1 MWTSGLASE
10 GGGTG
15 SSVPASARPH
25 PRTCLPRP
33 GHVAWTTVTPRGEAR
48 SASEGA
54 GGSVSSLVCQF
65 IHACDGVQGVGLP
78 GVVPLKPRTPPPSRP
93 QSGSA
98 CPSSQRGHPHS
109 TTRRELG
116 HPRLRRGL
124 SGCQGVPDWLCVCV
138 RGCLSLWGVSVS
150 GSLSLRGWLLQHLR
164 GALCP
169 SLCDCVCGGVVA
181 ISLRR
186 GFVSVSLRVC
196 LSDMSGRGDF
206 YRLEGE
212 LTAGGVQTSPQPL
225 SVSASLAGYP
235 SYRASLG
242 PIVGAQAPTLRLGR
256 SGWDLG
262 LPPRGGR

>member
-1 MWTSGLASE
+1 M
-10 GGGTG
+10 
-15 SSVPASARPH
+15 
-25 PRTCLPRP
+25 
-33 GHVAWTTVTPRGEAR
+33 
-48 SASEGA
+48 
-54 GGSVSSLVCQF
+54 
-65 IHACDGVQGVGLP
+65 
-78 GVVPLKPRTPPPSRP
+78 
-93 QSGSA
+93 
-98 CPSSQRGHPHS
+98 
-109 TTRRELG
+109 
-116 HPRLRRGL
+116 
-124 SGCQGVPDWLCVCV
+124 CVCV

-169 SLCDCVCGGVVA
+169 SLCDCVCVGVVA

-262 LPPRGGR
+262 LPPRGGRRNDGDSEQGGYAWGMSHHVSVGSGEALLLALAGSHLPERGN